1 MKTLNL
7 NIENW
12 SMLDP
17 KSDRD
22 YQKESPLPADDI
34 VSSADYIS
42 QTNIDEPLCDMAE
55 RDYIH

>member
-7 NIENW
+7 NVENW

-22 YQKESPLPADDI
+22 YQSESAYPTEDF
-34 VSSADYIS
+34 VSSLDYIS
-42 QTNIDEPLCDMAE
+42 QTNIIEPLCDIAE
-55 RDYIH
+55 REYTH

>member
-7 NIENW
+7 NVENW

-22 YQKESPLPADDI
+22 YQKENDFPTEDF
-34 VSSADYIS
+34 VSSLDYIS
-42 QTNIDEPLCDMAE
+42 QTNIVEPLCDTAE
-55 RDYIH
+55 REYTH

>member
-7 NIENW
+7 NVENW

-22 YQKESPLPADDI
+22 YQSESAYPAEDF
-34 VSSADYIS
+34 VSSLDYIS
-42 QTNIDEPLCDMAE
+42 QTNIIEPLCDIAE
-55 RDYIH
+55 REYTH

>member
-7 NIENW
+7 NVENW

-22 YQKESPLPADDI
+22 YQKEADFPAEDL
-34 VSSADYIS
+34 VSSLDYIS
-42 QTNIDEPLCDMAE
+42 QTNIVEPLCDTAE
-55 RDYIH
+55 REYTH